1 MATKILIGKDTRLCI
16 KDSGSYVN
24 MAGARNIGYPSA
36 APDELDITQY
46 GVAGDFDSFQAGM
59 ISAGEF
65 TVEMQ
70 YLASEYEKYLNLMFN
85 KTLNEFL
92 IAFKTETS
100 YKEYTF
106 KAYISQMP
114 INCVVTEI
122 MTYEITLQLTG
133 EITKHTSTTGT
144 SLVPSILPELKYGII
159 GKGTKVELSTDGT
172 TYKAV
177 KFAYECNGPDFALSY
192 EDVTSFETVGMVK
205 EQLPMTFSVGN
216 FAVTA
221 IAADGYNS
229 SNEIGYDELLSY
241 VSNQTLLYFRISYPG
256 NEQWLGRAYV
266 MELTRELNIKG
277 KQGISFNLRLTEKPL
292 LTGVT
297 PVDLLDPNVLAVIE
311 LISNLPMPANITA
324 ANYTTTHIAD
334 IKAAYQGY
342 KALTNNQK
350 NQISFILIYK
360 LNQVMET
367 LDVFYFADEGTH
379 INWDA

>member
-16 KDSGSYVN
+16 KEGSSYVN

-36 APDELDITQY
+36 SPDELDITQY

-70 YLASEYEKYLNLMFN
+70 YLASEYDKYLNLMFN

-92 IAFKTETS
+92 IAFKTETG

-106 KAYISQMP
+106 NAYISQMP
-114 INCVVTEI
+114 ITCVVTEI

-133 EITKHTSTTGT
+133 EITKHTGT
-144 SLVPSILPELKYGII
+144 SLVPSILPTLQYGII

-172 TYKAV
+172 NYKSV

-205 EQLPMTFSVGN
+205 EQLPMTFSIGN
-216 FAVTA
+216 FSVTA
-221 IAADGYNS
+221 IASDGYG

-297 PVDLLDPNVLAVIE
+297 QVDLLDQDVLDVIE
-311 LISNLPMPANITA
+311 LISNLPLPDGITDV
-324 ANYTTTHIAD
+324 NYTTYIAD
-334 IKAAYQGY
+334 TTTAYQDY

-360 LNQVMET
+360 LNQVMEV
-367 LDVFYFADEGTH
+367 LDAFYFDDNSAH
-379 INWDA
+379 IDWDA

>member
-16 KDSGSYVN
+16 KVGASYVN

-70 YLASEYEKYLNLMFN
+70 YLASEYDKYLTLMFN

-92 IAFKTETS
+92 IAFKTQTG

-114 INCVVTEI
+114 ITCVVTEI
-122 MTYEITLQLTG
+122 ITYEITLQLTG
-133 EITKHTSTTGT
+133 EITKHTGT
-144 SLVPSILPELKYGII
+144 SLVPSVLPTLQYGII

-192 EDVTSFETVGMVK
+192 EDITSFETVGMVK

-221 IAADGYNS
+221 IAADGYGT
-229 SNEIGYDELLSY
+229 NELGYDELLTF
-241 VSNQTLLYFRISYPG
+241 VTNQTSLYFRITYPSG
-256 NEQWLGRAYV
+256 EKWLGRAYL
-266 MELTRELNIKG
+266 MDLTRDLNIKG
-277 KQGISFNLRLTEKPL
+277 KQGISFNLRITEKPV

-297 PVDLLDPNVLAVIE
+297 VVDLLDQNVLGVIE
-311 LISNLPMPANITA
+311 LISDLPMPADINGT
-324 ANYTTTHIAD
+324 NYTNYIAD
-334 IKAAYQGY
+334 TTAAYQDY
-342 KALTNNQK
+342 KDLTNNQK
-350 NQISFILIYK
+350 NQISYILIYK
-360 LNQVMET
+360 LNQVMEKIDT
-367 LDVFYFADEGTH
+367 LNLADNNPL
-379 INWDA
+379 IDWDA

>member
-16 KDSGSYVN
+16 KVGASYVN

-70 YLASEYEKYLNLMFN
+70 YLASEYDKYLTLMFN

-92 IAFKTETS
+92 IAFKTQTG

-114 INCVVTEI
+114 ITCVVTEI
-122 MTYEITLQLTG
+122 ITYEITLQLTG
-133 EITKHTSTTGT
+133 EITKHTGT
-144 SLVPSILPELKYGII
+144 SLVPSVLPTLQYGII

-192 EDVTSFETVGMVK
+192 EDITSFETVGMVK

-221 IAADGYNS
+221 IAADGYGT
-229 SNEIGYDELLSY
+229 NELGYDELLTF
-241 VSNQTLLYFRISYPG
+241 VTNQTSLYFRITYPSG
-256 NEQWLGRAYV
+256 EKWLGRAYL
-266 MELTRELNIKG
+266 MDLTRDLNIKG
-277 KQGISFNLRLTEKPL
+277 KQGISFNLRITEKPV

-297 PVDLLDPNVLAVIE
+297 VVDLLDQNVLGVIE
-311 LISNLPMPANITA
+311 LISDLPMPADINGT
-324 ANYTTTHIAD
+324 NYTNYIAD
-334 IKAAYQGY
+334 TTAAYQDY
-342 KALTNNQK
+342 KDLTNNQK
-350 NQISFILIYK
+350 NQISYILIYK
-360 LNQVMET
+360 LNQVMEKIDT
-367 LDVFYFADEGTH
+367 LNLADNNSP
-379 INWDA
+379 INWDE

>member
-16 KDSGSYVN
+16 KEGSSYVN

-36 APDELDITQY
+36 SPDELDITQY

-70 YLASEYEKYLNLMFN
+70 YLASEYDKYLNLMFN

-92 IAFKTETS
+92 IAFKTETG

-106 KAYISQMP
+106 NAYISQMP
-114 INCVVTEI
+114 ITCVVTEI

-133 EITKHTSTTGT
+133 EITKHTGT
-144 SLVPSILPELKYGII
+144 SLLPAYLPTLQYGII

-172 TYKAV
+172 NYKSV

-221 IAADGYNS
+221 IAAEGYG

-241 VSNQTLLYFRISYPG
+241 VSNQILLYFRISYPG

-297 PVDLLDPNVLAVIE
+297 QVDLLDQDVLYAIE
-311 LISNLPMPANITA
+311 LISNLPMPDDITDI
-324 ANYTTTHIAD
+324 NYTTYIAD
-334 IKAAYQGY
+334 TTTTYQSY
-342 KALTNNQK
+342 SALTSQQK

-360 LNQVMET
+360 LNQVMEVI
-367 LDVFYFADEGTH
+367 DAFYFDDQGSH
-379 INWDA
+379 YDWDA

>member
-16 KDSGSYVN
+16 KEGSSYVN

-36 APDELDITQY
+36 SPDELDITQY

-70 YLASEYEKYLNLMFN
+70 YLASEYDKYLNLMFN

-92 IAFKTETS
+92 IAFKTETG

-106 KAYISQMP
+106 NAYISQMP
-114 INCVVTEI
+114 ITCVVTEI

-133 EITKHTSTTGT
+133 EITKHTGT
-144 SLVPSILPELKYGII
+144 SLVPSILPTLQYGII

-172 TYKAV
+172 NYKSV

-205 EQLPMTFSVGN
+205 EQLPMTFSIGN
-216 FAVTA
+216 FSVTA
-221 IAADGYNS
+221 IASDGYG

-266 MELTRELNIKG
+266 MDLTRDLNIKG

-297 PVDLLDPNVLAVIE
+297 QVDLLDQDVLDVIE
-311 LISNLPMPANITA
+311 LISNLPLPDGITDV
-324 ANYTTTHIAD
+324 NYTTYIAD
-334 IKAAYQGY
+334 TTTAYQDY

-360 LNQVMET
+360 LNQVMEV
-367 LDVFYFADEGTH
+367 LDAFYFDDNSAH
-379 INWDA
+379 IDWDA

>member
-16 KDSGSYVN
+16 KEGASYVN

-70 YLASEYEKYLNLMFN
+70 YLASEYDKYLNLMFN

-92 IAFKTETS
+92 IAFKTETG

-114 INCVVTEI
+114 ITCVVTEI

-133 EITKHTSTTGT
+133 EITKHTGT
-144 SLVPSILPELKYGII
+144 SLLPAYLPTLQYGII

-172 TYKAV
+172 NYKSV

-192 EDVTSFETVGMVK
+192 EDVTSFETVGLVK

-221 IAADGYNS
+221 IAADGYGT
-229 SNEIGYDELLSY
+229 NELGYDELLTF
-241 VSNQTLLYFRISYPG
+241 VTNQTLLYFRITYPSG
-256 NEQWLGRAYV
+256 EKWLGRAYL
-266 MELTRELNIKG
+266 MDLTRDLNIKG
-277 KQGISFNLRLTEKPL
+277 KQGISFNLRITEKPS

-297 PVDLLDPNVLAVIE
+297 PVVLLDQDVLDVIE
-311 LISNLPMPANITA
+311 LISNLPMPDDITDT
-324 ANYTTTHIAD
+324 NYTTYIAD
-334 IKAAYQGY
+334 TTTAYQDY

-360 LNQVMET
+360 LNQVMEVI
-367 LDVFYFADEGTH
+367 DAFYFNDNSTH
-379 INWDA
+379 IDWDA

>member
-16 KDSGSYVN
+16 KEGSSYVN

-36 APDELDITQY
+36 SPDELDITQY

-59 ISAGEF
+59 IAAGEF

-70 YLASEYEKYLNLMFN
+70 YLGSEYNKYLNLMFS

-92 IAFKTETS
+92 IAFKTDTG

-114 INCVVTEI
+114 ITCVVTEV

-133 EITKHTSTTGT
+133 EIEKNTGV
-144 SLVPSILPELKYGII
+144 SLVPSVLPDLLYGII
-159 GKGTKVELSTDGT
+159 GKGTKVELSSDGT
-172 TYKAV
+172 NYKVV

-192 EDVTSFETVGMVK
+192 EDITSFETVGMVK

-221 IAADGYNS
+221 IASDGYG

-241 VSNQTLLYFRISYPG
+241 VGNQTLLYFRISYPG

-266 MELTRELNIKG
+266 MDLTRDLNIKG
-277 KQGISFNLRLTEKPL
+277 KQGISFNLRITEKPVL
-292 LTGVT
+292 AGVT
-297 PVDLLDPNVLAVIE
+297 VVDLLNQNVLDVIE
-311 LISNLPMPANITA
+311 LISNLPMPDDIDDT
-324 ANYTTTHIAD
+324 NYTTYIAD
-334 IKAAYQGY
+334 TTTAYQGY
-342 KALTNNQK
+342 SALTNNQK

-360 LNQVMET
+360 LNQVMEVI
-367 LDVFYFADEGTH
+367 DAFYFDDNSTH
-379 INWDA
+379 IDWDA

>member
-16 KDSGSYVN
+16 KEGSSYVN

-36 APDELDITQY
+36 SPDELDVTQY

-70 YLASEYEKYLNLMFN
+70 YLASEYDKYLNLMFN
-85 KTLNEFL
+85 KTLNVFL
-92 IAFKTETS
+92 IAFKTDTG

-114 INCVVTEI
+114 ITCVVTEV

-133 EITKHTSTTGT
+133 EIEKNTGV
-144 SLVPSILPELKYGII
+144 SLVPSVLPDLLYGII
-159 GKGTKVELSTDGT
+159 GKGTKVELSSDGT
-172 TYKAV
+172 NYKSV

-192 EDVTSFETVGMVK
+192 EDITSFETVGMVK

-221 IAADGYNS
+221 IASDGYG

-266 MELTRELNIKG
+266 MDLTRDLNIKG
-277 KQGISFNLRLTEKPL
+277 KQGISFNLRITEKPVL
-292 LTGVT
+292 AGVT
-297 PVDLLDPNVLAVIE
+297 VVDLLDQNVLDVIE
-311 LISNLPMPANITA
+311 LISNLPMPDDIDDVNFTTYIAD
-324 ANYTTTHIAD
+324 TTT
-334 IKAAYQGY
+334 AYQGY
-342 KALTNNQK
+342 SALTNNQK

-360 LNQVMET
+360 LNQVMEVI
-367 LDVFYFADEGTH
+367 DAFYFDDHGSHYDWNA
-379 INWDA
+379 

>member
-16 KDSGSYVN
+16 KEGSSYVN

-36 APDELDITQY
+36 SPDELDITQY

-70 YLASEYEKYLNLMFN
+70 YLASEYDKYLNLMFN

-92 IAFKTETS
+92 IAFKTETG

-106 KAYISQMP
+106 NAYISQMP
-114 INCVVTEI
+114 ITCVVTEI

-133 EITKHTSTTGT
+133 EITKHTGT
-144 SLVPSILPELKYGII
+144 SLLPAYLPTLQYGII

-172 TYKAV
+172 NYKSV
-177 KFAYECNGPDFALSY
+177 KFAYECNGPDFSLNY
-192 EDVTSFETVGMVK
+192 EDITSFETVGMVK

-221 IAADGYNS
+221 IAAEGYG

-241 VSNQTLLYFRISYPG
+241 VSNQVLLYFRISYPG

-297 PVDLLDPNVLAVIE
+297 QVDLLDQDVLYAIE
-311 LISNLPMPANITA
+311 LISNLPMPGDINDT
-324 ANYTTTHIAD
+324 NYTSFIDDT
-334 IKAAYQGY
+334 KAAYQSY
-342 KALTNNQK
+342 NLLTNNQK

-360 LNQVMET
+360 LNQVMEVI
-367 LDVFYFADEGTH
+367 DAFYFDDNSTH
-379 INWDA
+379 IDWDA

>member
-16 KDSGSYVN
+16 KEGSSYVN

-36 APDELDITQY
+36 SPDELDITQY

-59 ISAGEF
+59 IAAGEF

-70 YLASEYEKYLNLMFN
+70 YLGSEYNKYLNLMFS

-92 IAFKTETS
+92 IAFKTDTG

-114 INCVVTEI
+114 ITCVVTEV

-133 EITKHTSTTGT
+133 EIEKNTGV
-144 SLVPSILPELKYGII
+144 SLVPSVLPDLLYGII
-159 GKGTKVELSTDGT
+159 GKGTKVELSSDGT
-172 TYKAV
+172 NYKVV

-192 EDVTSFETVGMVK
+192 EDITSFETVGMVK

-221 IAADGYNS
+221 IASDGYG

-297 PVDLLDPNVLAVIE
+297 QVDLLDQDVLDVIE
-311 LISNLPMPANITA
+311 LISNLPMPADITDT
-324 ANYTTTHIAD
+324 NYTTYIDDT
-334 IKAAYQGY
+334 KAAYQSY
-342 KALTNNQK
+342 NLLTNNQK
-350 NQISFILIYK
+350 NEISFILIYK
-360 LNQVMET
+360 LNSDMEVI
-367 LDVFYFADEGTH
+367 DAFYFDDHGSHYDWNA
-379 INWDA
+379 

>member
-16 KDSGSYVN
+16 KEGNSYVN

-36 APDELDITQY
+36 SPDELDITQY

-59 ISAGEF
+59 ITAGEF

-70 YLASEYEKYLNLMFN
+70 YLGSEYNKYLNLMFS

-92 IAFKTETS
+92 IAFKTDTG

-114 INCVVTEI
+114 ITCVVTEV

-133 EITKHTSTTGT
+133 EIEQNTGV
-144 SLVPSILPELKYGII
+144 SLVPLVLPSLLYGTI
-159 GKGTKVELSTDGT
+159 GKGTKVELSSDGT
-172 TYKAV
+172 NYKVV

-192 EDVTSFETVGMVK
+192 EDITSFETVGMVK

-216 FAVTA
+216 FSITA
-221 IAADGYNS
+221 IASDGYD

-241 VSNQTLLYFRISYPG
+241 VSNQSLLYFRISYPG

-297 PVDLLDPNVLAVIE
+297 QVDLLDQDVLDVIE
-311 LISNLPMPANITA
+311 LISNLPMPADINDT
-324 ANYTTTHIAD
+324 NYTTYIDDT
-334 IKAAYQGY
+334 KAAYQSY
-342 KALTNNQK
+342 NLLTKNQK
-350 NQISFILIYK
+350 NEISFILIYK
-360 LNQVMET
+360 LNSDMEVI
-367 LDVFYFADEGTH
+367 DAFYFDDHGSHYDWNA
-379 INWDA
+379 

>member
-16 KDSGSYVN
+16 KDGGSYVN

-70 YLASEYEKYLNLMFN
+70 YLGSEYNKYLNLMFS

-92 IAFKTETS
+92 IAFKTDTG

-114 INCVVTEI
+114 ITCVVTEV

-133 EITKHTSTTGT
+133 EIEKNTGV
-144 SLVPSILPELKYGII
+144 SLVPSVLPDLLYGII
-159 GKGTKVELSTDGT
+159 GKGTKVELSSDGT
-172 TYKAV
+172 NYKVV

-192 EDVTSFETVGMVK
+192 EDITSFETVGMVK

-221 IAADGYNS
+221 IASDGYG

-297 PVDLLDPNVLAVIE
+297 PVDLLDQDVLDVIE
-311 LISNLPMPANITA
+311 LISNLPMPDDITDT
-324 ANYTTTHIAD
+324 NYTTYIAD
-334 IKAAYQGY
+334 TTTAYQDY

-360 LNQVMET
+360 LNQVMEVI
-367 LDVFYFADEGTH
+367 DAFYFDDNSAH
-379 INWDA
+379 IDWDA

>member
-16 KDSGSYVN
+16 KDGGSYVN

-70 YLASEYEKYLNLMFN
+70 YLASEYDKYLNLMFN

-92 IAFKTETS
+92 IAFKTETG

-114 INCVVTEI
+114 ITCVVTEI

-133 EITKHTSTTGT
+133 EITKHTGT
-144 SLVPSILPELKYGII
+144 SLVPSVLPTLQYGII
-159 GKGTKVELSTDGT
+159 GKGTKVELSVDGT
-172 TYKAV
+172 NYKAV
-177 KFAYECNGPDFALSY
+177 KFAYECNGPDFALNY
-192 EDVTSFETVGMVK
+192 EDITSFETVGMVK

-221 IAADGYNS
+221 IAADGYGI
-229 SNEIGYDELLSY
+229 NELGYDELLTF
-241 VSNQTLLYFRISYPG
+241 VTNQTLLYFRITYP
-256 NEQWLGRAYV
+256 NSEKWLGRAYL
-266 MELTRELNIKG
+266 MDLTRDLNIKG
-277 KQGISFNLRLTEKPL
+277 KQGISFNLRITEKPT

-297 PVDLLDPNVLAVIE
+297 IVDLLDQDVLDVIE
-311 LISNLPMPANITA
+311 LISNLPMPDDINDT
-324 ANYTTTHIAD
+324 NYTTYIAD
-334 IKAAYQGY
+334 TTAAYQGY

-360 LNQVMET
+360 LNQVMEV
-367 LDVFYFADEGTH
+367 LDAFYFDDNSAH
-379 INWDA
+379 IDWDA

>member
-16 KDSGSYVN
+16 KEGSSYVN

-36 APDELDITQY
+36 SPDELDITQY

-70 YLASEYEKYLNLMFN
+70 YLASEYDKYLNLMFN

-92 IAFKTETS
+92 IAFKTETG

-106 KAYISQMP
+106 NAYISQMP
-114 INCVVTEI
+114 ITCVVTEI

-133 EITKHTSTTGT
+133 EITKHTGT
-144 SLVPSILPELKYGII
+144 SLLPAYLPTLQYGII

-172 TYKAV
+172 NYKSV

-192 EDVTSFETVGMVK
+192 EDITSFETVGMVK

-221 IAADGYNS
+221 IAAEGYG

-297 PVDLLDPNVLAVIE
+297 QVDLLDQDVLDVIE
-311 LISNLPMPANITA
+311 LISNLPMPADITDT
-324 ANYTTTHIAD
+324 NYTTYIDDT
-334 IKAAYQGY
+334 KAAYQSY
-342 KALTNNQK
+342 NLLTNNQK
-350 NQISFILIYK
+350 NEISFILIYK
-360 LNQVMET
+360 LNSDMEVI
-367 LDVFYFADEGTH
+367 DAFYFDDHGSHYDWNA
-379 INWDA
+379 

>member
-16 KDSGSYVN
+16 KDGGSYVN

-46 GVAGDFDSFQAGM
+46 AVAGDFDSFQAGM

-70 YLASEYEKYLNLMFN
+70 YLASEYDKYLNLMFN

-133 EITKHTSTTGT
+133 EIEKHTGT
-144 SLVPSILPELKYGII
+144 PLIPSVLPTLQYGII
-159 GKGTKVELSTDGT
+159 GKGTKVELSVDGT
-172 TYKAV
+172 NYKAV

-192 EDVTSFETVGMVK
+192 EDITSFETVGMVK

-216 FAVTA
+216 FAITA
-221 IAADGYNS
+221 IASDGYGT
-229 SNEIGYDELLSY
+229 NELGYDELLTY
-241 VSNQTLLYFRISYPG
+241 VTNQTLLYFRITYPST
-256 NEQWLGRAYV
+256 EKWLGRAYL
-266 MELTRELNIKG
+266 MDLTRDLNIKG
-277 KQGISFNLRLTEKPL
+277 KQGISFNLRITEKPS

-297 PVDLLDPNVLAVIE
+297 PVDLLDQNVLDVID
-311 LISNLPMPANITA
+311 LISNLPMPDDITDV
-324 ANYTTTHIAD
+324 NYTTYIAD
-334 IKAAYQGY
+334 TTTAYQDY

-360 LNQVMET
+360 LNQVMEKIDT
-367 LDVFYFADEGTH
+367 LNLADNNPP
-379 INWDA
+379 IDWDA

>member
-16 KDSGSYVN
+16 KEGSSYVN

-70 YLASEYEKYLNLMFN
+70 YLASEYDKYLNLMFN

-92 IAFKTETS
+92 IAFKTETG

-114 INCVVTEI
+114 ITCVVTEI

-133 EITKHTSTTGT
+133 EITKHTGGT
-144 SLVPSILPELKYGII
+144 SLLPAYLPTLQYGII

-205 EQLPMTFSVGN
+205 EQLPMTFSIGN
-216 FAVTA
+216 FSVTA
-221 IAADGYNS
+221 IASDGYGT
-229 SNEIGYDELLSY
+229 NELGYDELLTY
-241 VSNQTLLYFRISYPG
+241 VTNQTLLYFRITYPST
-256 NEQWLGRAYV
+256 EKWLGRAYL
-266 MELTRELNIKG
+266 MDLTRDLNIKG
-277 KQGISFNLRLTEKPL
+277 KQGISFNLRITEKPV

-297 PVDLLDPNVLAVIE
+297 VVDLLDQDVLDVIE
-311 LISNLPMPANITA
+311 LISDLPMPDDITA
-324 ANYTTTHIAD
+324 VNYATYIADTTT
-334 IKAAYQGY
+334 AYQDY
-342 KALTNNQK
+342 SDLTNNQK

-360 LNQVMET
+360 LNQVMEKIDT
-367 LDVFYFADEGTH
+367 LNLADNNPP
-379 INWDA
+379 IDWDA

>member
-16 KDSGSYVN
+16 KVGASYVN

-70 YLASEYEKYLNLMFN
+70 YLASEYDKYLTLMFN

-92 IAFKTETS
+92 IAFKTQTG

-114 INCVVTEI
+114 ITCVVTEI
-122 MTYEITLQLTG
+122 ITYEITLQLTG
-133 EITKHTSTTGT
+133 EITKHTGT
-144 SLVPSILPELKYGII
+144 SLVPSVLPTLQYGII

-192 EDVTSFETVGMVK
+192 EDITSFETVGMVK

-221 IAADGYNS
+221 IAADGYGT
-229 SNEIGYDELLSY
+229 NELGYDELLTF
-241 VSNQTLLYFRISYPG
+241 VTNQTSLYFRITYPSG
-256 NEQWLGRAYV
+256 EKWLGRAYL
-266 MELTRELNIKG
+266 MDLTRDLNIKG
-277 KQGISFNLRLTEKPL
+277 KQGISFNLRITEKPV

-297 PVDLLDPNVLAVIE
+297 VVDLLDQNVLGVIE
-311 LISNLPMPANITA
+311 LISNLPMPDDINGGNYSTYITD
-324 ANYTTTHIAD
+324 TTD
-334 IKAAYQGY
+334 AYQDY

-350 NQISFILIYK
+350 NQISYILIYK
-360 LNQVMET
+360 LNQVMEKIDT
-367 LDVFYFADEGTH
+367 LNLADNNLP
-379 INWDA
+379 IDWDA

>member
-16 KDSGSYVN
+16 KEGSSYVN

-36 APDELDITQY
+36 SPDELDVTQY

-70 YLASEYEKYLNLMFN
+70 YLASEYDKYLNLMFN

-92 IAFKTETS
+92 IAFKTDTG
-100 YKEYTF
+100 YNEYTF

-114 INCVVTEI
+114 ITCVVTEI

-133 EITKHTSTTGT
+133 EIEKNTGV
-144 SLVPSILPELKYGII
+144 SLVPSVLPDLLYGII
-159 GKGTKVELSTDGT
+159 GKGTKVELSSDGT
-172 TYKAV
+172 NYKSV

-192 EDVTSFETVGMVK
+192 EDITSFETVGMVK

-216 FAVTA
+216 FSVTA
-221 IAADGYNS
+221 IASDGYG

-266 MELTRELNIKG
+266 MDLTRDLNIKG
-277 KQGISFNLRLTEKPL
+277 KQGISFNLRITEKPVL
-292 LTGVT
+292 AGVT
-297 PVDLLDPNVLAVIE
+297 VVDLLDQNVLDVIE
-311 LISNLPMPANITA
+311 LISNLPMPDDIDDT
-324 ANYTTTHIAD
+324 NYTTYIAD
-334 IKAAYQGY
+334 TTTAYQGY
-342 KALTNNQK
+342 SALTNNQK

-360 LNQVMET
+360 LNQVMEVI
-367 LDVFYFADEGTH
+367 DAFYFDDHGSHYDWNA
-379 INWDA
+379 

>member
-16 KDSGSYVN
+16 KEGSSYVN

-36 APDELDITQY
+36 SPDELDITQY

-59 ISAGEF
+59 IAAGEF

-70 YLASEYEKYLNLMFN
+70 YLGSEYNKYLNLMFS

-92 IAFKTETS
+92 IAFKTDTG

-114 INCVVTEI
+114 ITCVVTEV

-133 EITKHTSTTGT
+133 EIEKNTGV
-144 SLVPSILPELKYGII
+144 SLVPSVLPDLLYGII
-159 GKGTKVELSTDGT
+159 GKGTKVELSSDGT
-172 TYKAV
+172 NYKVV

-192 EDVTSFETVGMVK
+192 EDITSFETVGMVK

-221 IAADGYNS
+221 IASDGYG

-266 MELTRELNIKG
+266 MDLTRDLNIKG
-277 KQGISFNLRLTEKPL
+277 KQGISFNLRITEKPVL
-292 LTGVT
+292 AGVT
-297 PVDLLDPNVLAVIE
+297 VVDLLDQNVLDVIE
-311 LISNLPMPANITA
+311 LISNLPMPDDIDDT
-324 ANYTTTHIAD
+324 NYTTYIAD
-334 IKAAYQGY
+334 TTTAYQGY
-342 KALTNNQK
+342 SALTNNQK

-360 LNQVMET
+360 LNQVMEVI
-367 LDVFYFADEGTH
+367 DAFYFDDNSTH
-379 INWDA
+379 IDWDA

>member
-16 KDSGSYVN
+16 KEGASYVN

-36 APDELDITQY
+36 TPDELDITQY

-70 YLASEYEKYLNLMFN
+70 YLASEYDKYLNLMFS

-92 IAFKTETS
+92 IAFKTDTG

-133 EITKHTSTTGT
+133 EITKHTGT
-144 SLVPSILPELKYGII
+144 SLVPSILPTLQYGII

-172 TYKAV
+172 NYKSV

-221 IAADGYNS
+221 IAADGYGT
-229 SNEIGYDELLSY
+229 NELGYDELLTF
-241 VSNQTLLYFRISYPG
+241 VTNQTLLYFRITYPST
-256 NEQWLGRAYV
+256 EKWLGRAYL
-266 MELTRELNIKG
+266 MDLTRDLNIKG
-277 KQGISFNLRLTEKPL
+277 KQGILFNLRITEKPVL
-292 LTGVT
+292 AGVT
-297 PVDLLDPNVLAVIE
+297 VVDLLDQNVLDVIE
-311 LISNLPMPANITA
+311 LISNLPMPDDITDV
-324 ANYTTTHIAD
+324 NYTTYIAD
-334 IKAAYQGY
+334 TTTAYQGY
-342 KALTNNQK
+342 SALTNNQK

-360 LNQVMET
+360 LNQVMEKIDT
-367 LDVFYFADEGTH
+367 LNLADNNPP
-379 INWDA
+379 IDWDA

>member
-16 KDSGSYVN
+16 KEGSSYVN

-36 APDELDITQY
+36 SPDELDITQY

-70 YLASEYEKYLNLMFN
+70 YLASEYDKYLNLMFN

-92 IAFKTETS
+92 IAFKTDTG
-100 YKEYTF
+100 YNEYTF

-114 INCVVTEI
+114 ITCVVTEI

-133 EITKHTSTTGT
+133 EIEKNTGV
-144 SLVPSILPELKYGII
+144 SLVPSVLPDLLYGII
-159 GKGTKVELSTDGT
+159 GKGTKVELSSDGT
-172 TYKAV
+172 NYKVV

-192 EDVTSFETVGMVK
+192 EDITSFETVGMVK

-221 IAADGYNS
+221 IASDGYG

-297 PVDLLDPNVLAVIE
+297 QVDLLDQDVLDVIE
-311 LISNLPMPANITA
+311 LISNLPMPADITDT
-324 ANYTTTHIAD
+324 NYTTYIDDTTT
-334 IKAAYQGY
+334 AYQGY

-360 LNQVMET
+360 LNQVMEKIDT
-367 LDVFYFADEGTH
+367 LNLADNNPP
-379 INWDA
+379 IDWDA

>member
-16 KDSGSYVN
+16 KDSASYVN

-70 YLASEYEKYLNLMFN
+70 YLASEYDKYLTLMFN

-92 IAFKTETS
+92 IAFKTQTG

-114 INCVVTEI
+114 ITCVVTEI
-122 MTYEITLQLTG
+122 ITYEITLQLTG
-133 EITKHTSTTGT
+133 EITKHTGT
-144 SLVPSILPELKYGII
+144 SLLPAYLPTLQYGII

-192 EDVTSFETVGMVK
+192 EDITSFETVGMVK

-221 IAADGYNS
+221 IAADGYGT
-229 SNEIGYDELLSY
+229 NELGYDELLTF
-241 VSNQTLLYFRISYPG
+241 VTNQTSLYFRITYPSG
-256 NEQWLGRAYV
+256 EKWLGRAYL
-266 MELTRELNIKG
+266 MDLTRDLNIKG
-277 KQGISFNLRLTEKPL
+277 KQGISFNLRITEKPV

-297 PVDLLDPNVLAVIE
+297 VVDLLDQNVLDVIE
-311 LISNLPMPANITA
+311 LISDLPMPDDITD
-324 ANYTTTHIAD
+324 ANYSTYITNTT
-334 IKAAYQGY
+334 AAYQDY
-342 KALTNNQK
+342 KDLTNNQK
-350 NQISFILIYK
+350 NQISYILIYK
-360 LNQVMET
+360 LNQVMEKIDT
-367 LDVFYFADEGTH
+367 LNLADNNSP
-379 INWDA
+379 INWDE

>member
-16 KDSGSYVN
+16 KEGSSYVN

-70 YLASEYEKYLNLMFN
+70 YLASEYDKYLNLMFN

-92 IAFKTETS
+92 IAFKTETG

-106 KAYISQMP
+106 NAYISQMP

-133 EITKHTSTTGT
+133 EITKHTGT
-144 SLVPSILPELKYGII
+144 SLVPSILPTLQYGII

-221 IAADGYNS
+221 IAADGYGT
-229 SNEIGYDELLSY
+229 NELGYDELLTY
-241 VSNQTLLYFRISYPG
+241 VTNQTLLYFRITYPST
-256 NEQWLGRAYV
+256 EKWLGRAYL
-266 MELTRELNIKG
+266 MDLTRDLNIKG
-277 KQGISFNLRLTEKPL
+277 KQGISFNLRITEKPVL
-292 LTGVT
+292 AGVT
-297 PVDLLDPNVLAVIE
+297 VVDLLDQDVLDVIE
-311 LISNLPMPANITA
+311 LISNLPMPDDITDI
-324 ANYTTTHIAD
+324 NYTTYIAD
-334 IKAAYQGY
+334 TTTAYQGY
-342 KALTNNQK
+342 SALTNNQK
-350 NQISFILIYK
+350 NQISYILIYK
-360 LNQVMET
+360 LNQVMEKIDT
-367 LDVFYFADEGTH
+367 LNLADNNPP
-379 INWDA
+379 IDWDA

>member
-16 KDSGSYVN
+16 KEGSSYVN

-36 APDELDITQY
+36 SPDELDITQY

-70 YLASEYEKYLNLMFN
+70 YLASEYDKYLNLMFN

-92 IAFKTETS
+92 IAFKTDTG
-100 YKEYTF
+100 YNEYTF

-114 INCVVTEI
+114 ITCVVTEI

-133 EITKHTSTTGT
+133 EIEKNTGV
-144 SLVPSILPELKYGII
+144 SLVPSVLPDLLYGII
-159 GKGTKVELSTDGT
+159 GKGTKVELSSDGT
-172 TYKAV
+172 NYKSV

-192 EDVTSFETVGMVK
+192 EDITSFETVGMVK

-221 IAADGYNS
+221 VASDGYG

-266 MELTRELNIKG
+266 MDLTRDLNIKG

-297 PVDLLDPNVLAVIE
+297 QVDLLDQDVLYAIE
-311 LISNLPMPANITA
+311 LISNLPMPGDITDT
-324 ANYTTTHIAD
+324 NYTTYILLIAP
-334 IKAAYQGY
+334 
-342 KALTNNQK
+342 
-350 NQISFILIYK
+350 
-360 LNQVMET
+360 
-367 LDVFYFADEGTH
+367 
-379 INWDA
+379 

>member
-16 KDSGSYVN
+16 KEGSSYVN

-36 APDELDITQY
+36 SPDELDITQY

-70 YLASEYEKYLNLMFN
+70 YLASEYDKYLNLMFN

-92 IAFKTETS
+92 IAFKTETG

-106 KAYISQMP
+106 NAYISQMP
-114 INCVVTEI
+114 ITCVVTEI

-133 EITKHTSTTGT
+133 EITKHTGT
-144 SLVPSILPELKYGII
+144 SLLPAYLPTLQYGII

-172 TYKAV
+172 NYKSV

-205 EQLPMTFSVGN
+205 EQLPMTFSIGN
-216 FAVTA
+216 FSVTA
-221 IAADGYNS
+221 IAAEGYG

-241 VSNQTLLYFRISYPG
+241 VSNQILLYFRISYPG

-297 PVDLLDPNVLAVIE
+297 QVDLLDQDVLDVIE
-311 LISNLPMPANITA
+311 LISNLPMPDDITDI
-324 ANYTTTHIAD
+324 NYTTYIAD
-334 IKAAYQGY
+334 TTTTYQSY
-342 KALTNNQK
+342 SALTSQQK

-360 LNQVMET
+360 LNQVMEVI
-367 LDVFYFADEGTH
+367 DAFYFDDQGSHYDWNA
-379 INWDA
+379 

>member
-16 KDSGSYVN
+16 KDGGSYVN

-36 APDELDITQY
+36 TPDELDITQY

-70 YLASEYEKYLNLMFN
+70 YLASEYDKYLNLMFN

-92 IAFKTETS
+92 IAFKTETG

-114 INCVVTEI
+114 ITCVVTEI

-133 EITKHTSTTGT
+133 EITKHTGT
-144 SLVPSILPELKYGII
+144 SLVPSILPTLQYGII

-221 IAADGYNS
+221 IASEGYG
-229 SNEIGYDELLSY
+229 SNELGYDDLLTY
-241 VSNQTLLYFRISYPG
+241 VTNQTLLYFRITYP
-256 NEQWLGRAYV
+256 NSEKWLGRAYL
-266 MELTRELNIKG
+266 MDLTRDLNIKG
-277 KQGISFNLRLTEKPL
+277 KQGISFNLRITEKPVL
-292 LTGVT
+292 AGVT
-297 PVDLLDPNVLAVIE
+297 VVDLLDQDVLDVIE
-311 LISNLPMPANITA
+311 LISNLPMPDDITDV
-324 ANYTTTHIAD
+324 NYTTY
-334 IKAAYQGY
+334 KAGTTTAYQDY

-360 LNQVMET
+360 LNQVMEKIDT
-367 LDVFYFADEGTH
+367 LNLADNNPP
-379 INWDA
+379 IDWDA

>member
-16 KDSGSYVN
+16 KDDASYVN

-70 YLASEYEKYLNLMFN
+70 YLASEYDKYLTLMFN

-92 IAFKTETS
+92 IAFKTQTG

-114 INCVVTEI
+114 ITCVVTEI
-122 MTYEITLQLTG
+122 ITYEITLQLTG
-133 EITKHTSTTGT
+133 EITKHTGT
-144 SLVPSILPELKYGII
+144 SLLPAYLPTLQYGII

-172 TYKAV
+172 NYKSV

-192 EDVTSFETVGMVK
+192 EDITSFETVGMVK

-221 IAADGYNS
+221 IAADGYGT
-229 SNEIGYDELLSY
+229 NELGYDELLTF
-241 VSNQTLLYFRISYPG
+241 VTNQTSLYFRITYPSG
-256 NEQWLGRAYV
+256 ENWLGRAYL
-266 MELTRELNIKG
+266 MDLTRDLNIKG
-277 KQGISFNLRLTEKPL
+277 KQGISFNLRITEKPV

-297 PVDLLDPNVLAVIE
+297 VVDLLDQNVLGVIE
-311 LISNLPMPANITA
+311 LISDLPMPADINGT
-324 ANYTTTHIAD
+324 NYTNYIAD
-334 IKAAYQGY
+334 TTAAYQDY
-342 KALTNNQK
+342 KDLTNNQK
-350 NQISFILIYK
+350 NQISYILIYK
-360 LNQVMET
+360 LNQVMEKIDT
-367 LDVFYFADEGTH
+367 LNLADNNLP
-379 INWDA
+379 INWDE

>member
-16 KDSGSYVN
+16 KEGSSYVN

-36 APDELDITQY
+36 SPDELDITQY

-59 ISAGEF
+59 IAAGEF

-70 YLASEYEKYLNLMFN
+70 YLGSEYNKYLNLMFS

-92 IAFKTETS
+92 IAFKTDTG

-114 INCVVTEI
+114 ITCVVTEV

-133 EITKHTSTTGT
+133 EIEKNTGV
-144 SLVPSILPELKYGII
+144 SLVPSVLPDLLYGII
-159 GKGTKVELSTDGT
+159 GKGTKVELSSDGT
-172 TYKAV
+172 NYKVV

-192 EDVTSFETVGMVK
+192 EDITSFETVGLVK

-221 IAADGYNS
+221 IASDGYG

-241 VSNQTLLYFRISYPG
+241 VGNQTLLYFRISYPG

-266 MELTRELNIKG
+266 MDLTRDLNIKG
-277 KQGISFNLRLTEKPL
+277 KQGISFNLRITEKPVL
-292 LTGVT
+292 AGVT
-297 PVDLLDPNVLAVIE
+297 VVDLLNQNVLDVIE
-311 LISNLPMPANITA
+311 LISNLPMPDDIDDT
-324 ANYTTTHIAD
+324 NYTTYIAD
-334 IKAAYQGY
+334 TTTAYQGY
-342 KALTNNQK
+342 SALTNNQK

-360 LNQVMET
+360 LNQVMEVI
-367 LDVFYFADEGTH
+367 DAFYFDDNSTH
-379 INWDA
+379 IDWDA

>member
-16 KDSGSYVN
+16 KEGSSYVN

-36 APDELDITQY
+36 SPDELDITQY

-59 ISAGEF
+59 IAAGEF

-70 YLASEYEKYLNLMFN
+70 YLGSEYNKYLNLMFS

-92 IAFKTETS
+92 IAFKTDTG

-114 INCVVTEI
+114 ITCVVTEV

-133 EITKHTSTTGT
+133 EIEKNTGV
-144 SLVPSILPELKYGII
+144 SLVPSVLPDLLYGII
-159 GKGTKVELSTDGT
+159 GKGTKVELSSDGT
-172 TYKAV
+172 NYKVV

-192 EDVTSFETVGMVK
+192 EDITSFETVGMVK

-221 IAADGYNS
+221 IASDGYG

-241 VSNQTLLYFRISYPG
+241 VSNQTLLYFRITYP
-256 NEQWLGRAYV
+256 NSEKWLGRAYV
-266 MELTRELNIKG
+266 MDLTRDLNIKG
-277 KQGISFNLRLTEKPL
+277 KQGISFNLRITEKPVL
-292 LTGVT
+292 AGVT
-297 PVDLLDPNVLAVIE
+297 VVDLLNQNVLDVIE
-311 LISNLPMPANITA
+311 LISNLPMPDDIDDT
-324 ANYTTTHIAD
+324 NYTTYIAD
-334 IKAAYQGY
+334 TTTAYQGY
-342 KALTNNQK
+342 SALTNNQK

-360 LNQVMET
+360 LNQVMEVI
-367 LDVFYFADEGTH
+367 DAFYFDDNSTH
-379 INWDA
+379 IDWDA

>member
-16 KDSGSYVN
+16 KEGSSYVN

-36 APDELDITQY
+36 SPDELDITQY

-59 ISAGEF
+59 IAAGEF

-70 YLASEYEKYLNLMFN
+70 YLGSEYNKYLNLMFS

-92 IAFKTETS
+92 IAFKTDTG

-114 INCVVTEI
+114 ITCVVTEV

-133 EITKHTSTTGT
+133 EIEKNTGV
-144 SLVPSILPELKYGII
+144 SLVPSVLPDLLYGII
-159 GKGTKVELSTDGT
+159 GKGTKVELSSDGT
-172 TYKAV
+172 NYKVV

-192 EDVTSFETVGMVK
+192 EDITSFETVGMVK

-221 IAADGYNS
+221 IASDGYG

-266 MELTRELNIKG
+266 MDLTRDLNIKG
-277 KQGISFNLRLTEKPL
+277 KQGISFNLRITEKPVL
-292 LTGVT
+292 AGVT
-297 PVDLLDPNVLAVIE
+297 VVDLLNQNVLDVIE
-311 LISNLPMPANITA
+311 LISNLPMPDDIDDT
-324 ANYTTTHIAD
+324 NYTTYIAD
-334 IKAAYQGY
+334 TTTAYQGY
-342 KALTNNQK
+342 SALTNNQK

-360 LNQVMET
+360 LNQVMEVI
-367 LDVFYFADEGTH
+367 DAFYFDDNSTH
-379 INWDA
+379 IDWDA

>member
-16 KDSGSYVN
+16 KEGSSYVN

-36 APDELDITQY
+36 SPDELDITQY

-59 ISAGEF
+59 IAAGEF

-70 YLASEYEKYLNLMFN
+70 YLGSEYNKYLNLMFS

-92 IAFKTETS
+92 IAFKTDTG

-114 INCVVTEI
+114 ITCVVTEV

-133 EITKHTSTTGT
+133 EIEKNTGV
-144 SLVPSILPELKYGII
+144 SLVPSVLPDLLYGII
-159 GKGTKVELSTDGT
+159 GKGTKVELSSDGT
-172 TYKAV
+172 NYKVV

-192 EDVTSFETVGMVK
+192 EDITSFETVGMVK

-221 IAADGYNS
+221 IASDGYG

-266 MELTRELNIKG
+266 MDLTRDLNIKG

-297 PVDLLDPNVLAVIE
+297 QVDLLDQDVLDVIE
-311 LISNLPMPANITA
+311 LISNLPMPADITDT
-324 ANYTTTHIAD
+324 NYTTYIAD
-334 IKAAYQGY
+334 TTTAYQGY
-342 KALTNNQK
+342 SALTNNQK

-360 LNQVMET
+360 LNQVMEVI
-367 LDVFYFADEGTH
+367 DAFYFDDNSTH
-379 INWDA
+379 IDWDA

>member
-1 MATKILIGKDTRLCI
+1 METKILIGKDTRLCI
-16 KDSGSYVN
+16 KEGSSYVN

-36 APDELDITQY
+36 SPDELDITQY

-59 ISAGEF
+59 IAAGEF

-70 YLASEYEKYLNLMFN
+70 YLGSEYNKYLNLMFS

-92 IAFKTETS
+92 IAFKTDTG

-114 INCVVTEI
+114 ITCVVTEV

-133 EITKHTSTTGT
+133 EIEKNTGA
-144 SLVPSILPELKYGII
+144 SLVPSVLPDLLYGII
-159 GKGTKVELSTDGT
+159 GKGTKVELSSDGT
-172 TYKAV
+172 NYKVV

-192 EDVTSFETVGMVK
+192 EDITSFETVGMVK

-216 FAVTA
+216 FSITA
-221 IAADGYNS
+221 IASVGYG

-241 VSNQTLLYFRISYPG
+241 VSDQTLLYFRISYPG

-266 MELTRELNIKG
+266 MDLTRDLNIKG

-297 PVDLLDPNVLAVIE
+297 QVDLLDQDDDDD
-311 LISNLPMPANITA
+311 
-324 ANYTTTHIAD
+324 H
-334 IKAAYQGY
+334 G
-342 KALTNNQK
+342 
-350 NQISFILIYK
+350 F
-360 LNQVMET
+360 T
-367 LDVFYFADEGTH
+367 L
-379 INWDA
+379 